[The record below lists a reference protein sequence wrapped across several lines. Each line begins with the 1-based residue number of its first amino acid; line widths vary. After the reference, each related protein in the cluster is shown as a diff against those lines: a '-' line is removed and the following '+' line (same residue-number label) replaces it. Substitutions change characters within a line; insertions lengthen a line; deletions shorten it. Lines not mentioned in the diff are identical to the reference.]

1 MDIQNLDQASIDTA
15 AAKIRKHFLETGS
28 PLRPILCLDGY
39 YDAILGLDIAT
50 DRTCSFL
57 FNLRANSFSMRMAL
71 SGGLA
76 S

>member
-1 MDIQNLDQASIDTA
+1 MNTQNLNQTEIDTGA
-15 AAKIRKHFLETGS
+15 ASIRKHFLENNPVTNPFQS
-28 PLRPILCLDGY
+28 LDSY

-50 DRTCSFL
+50 DRSCSFL